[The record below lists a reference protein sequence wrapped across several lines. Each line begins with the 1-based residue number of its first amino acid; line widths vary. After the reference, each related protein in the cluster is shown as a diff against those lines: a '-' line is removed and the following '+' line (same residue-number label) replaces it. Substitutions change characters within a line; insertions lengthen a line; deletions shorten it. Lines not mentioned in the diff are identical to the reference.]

1 MHDTLVSSHYPYNHP
16 NPVKPTLESLQQKK
30 EETIQPQIES
40 EVEKES
46 WKGNIEH
53 KWTKLKLKDDTILDI
68 PRHYALGGIVRRM
81 INASDDGFC
90 SVLITGISS
99 SGKTSLVKN
108 ILHKIHTT
116 PEYPQF
122 NFKWLHSEDLAKFDK
137 FLKSLEAGLNYV
149 VILDDASFVA
159 DGMGVKKNTMG
170 KIGMEINRVRH
181 NLKGGRIIV
190 IVINHA
196 LTSVQKSVFR
206 NTTFTIATSLVSNSK
221 KGLIDLMGNQ
231 YMINNYGTHYRNQVL
246 THKVKLPISSYQK
259 SWLELDSKK
268 VRLGL
273 IQEVNWLHYFV
284 WEDNS
289 CEICNQDYYK
299 NESKYPTPLTP
310 SDFIA
315 QLNKV
320 YGINQLSTTVRF
332 WHFIRNGDIMAL
344 HPNQRKHWRLINK
357 IAENTNFDFKQVI
370 EKLDERRERK
380 RPDKK
385 WTTQA
390 EKDLEKHIMDKIKN
404 D

>member
-1 MHDTLVSSHYPYNHP
+1 MSTHYPTNYP
-16 NPVKPTLESLQQKK
+16 NLIKPNLES
-30 EETIQPQIES
+30 IQTKQEQVIEPQIEK
-40 EVEKES
+40 EIENES

-53 KWTKLKLKDDTILDI
+53 KWTKLKLKDNTMIDI
-68 PRHYALGGIVRRM
+68 PRHYALGGIVKRM

-116 PEYPQF
+116 EGYPQF
-122 NFKWLHSEDLAKFDK
+122 TFRWLHSEDLSKFDK
-137 FLKSLEAGLNYV
+137 FLKSLESGLNYV

-159 DGMGVKKNTMG
+159 DGMSVKKNTMG

-206 NTTFTIATSLVSNSK
+206 NTTFTIATSLVSNAK

-231 YMINNYGTHYRNQVL
+231 YMINNFGTHYRNQVL
-246 THKVKLPISSYQK
+246 NHKIKLATSSYEK
-259 SWLELDSKK
+259 KWLELDTKK

-273 IQEVNWLHYFV
+273 IQEVNWVHYFL

-289 CEICNQDYYK
+289 CEICNQDYYR
-299 NESKYPTPLTP
+299 NESKYPTPLTA

-344 HPNQRKHWRLINK
+344 HPNQRKHLKLINK
-357 IAENTNFDFKQVI
+357 IAENTNFDFKEVI
-370 EKLDERRERK
+370 QKLDERRKNK

-390 EKDLEKHIMDKIKN
+390 EKKLEEHIMDKIK
-404 D
+404 

>member
-1 MHDTLVSSHYPYNHP
+1 MSSHYPP
-16 NPVKPTLESLQQKK
+16 NYPNLIKPNLESIQTK
-30 EETIQPQIES
+30 EEEVIEPTIEKEIEN
-40 EVEKES
+40 ES
-46 WKGNIEH
+46 WKGNIQH
-53 KWTKLKLKDDTILDI
+53 KWTKLKLKDNTMIDI
-68 PRHYALGGIVRRM
+68 PRHYALGGIVKRM

-116 PEYPQF
+116 DGYPQF
-122 NFKWLHSEDLAKFDK
+122 TFRWLHSEDLSKFDK
-137 FLKSLEAGLNYV
+137 FLKSLESGLNYV

-159 DGMGVKKNTMG
+159 DGLNVGKNTMG

-190 IVINHA
+190 IIINHA

-206 NTTFTIATSLVSNSK
+206 NTTFTIATSLVSNAK
-221 KGLIDLMGNQ
+221 KGLVDLMGNQ
-231 YMINNYGTHYRNQVL
+231 YLVNNFGTHYRNQVL
-246 THKVKLPISSYQK
+246 NHKIKLATSSYEK
-259 SWLELDSKK
+259 KWLELDTKK

-273 IQEVNWLHYFV
+273 IQEVNWVHYFL

-289 CEICNQDYYK
+289 CEICNQDYYR
-299 NESKYPTPLTP
+299 NESKYPTPLTA
-310 SDFIA
+310 SDFLA

-344 HPNQRKHWRLINK
+344 HPNQRKHLKLINK
-357 IAENTNFDFKQVI
+357 IAENTNFDFKEVI
-370 EKLDERRERK
+370 KKLDERRKNK

-385 WTTQA
+385 WTTNA
-390 EKDLEKHIMDKIKN
+390 EKKLEEHIMDKIK
-404 D
+404 